1 MATRIY
7 TRTGDAGD
15 TGLFGGQRVR
25 KDNIRVE
32 AYGAVDELNSVLG
45 MARSNLLDKDLDELV
60 GRIQSDLLTV
70 GADLATPMESGETHG
85 RATVVRVTATS
96 ASALEPE
103 IDRLESELAPLTRFI
118 LPGGSPG
125 ASHLHHA
132 RTVCRRAE
140 RRCVALAAE
149 ESINPAVITYLN
161 RLSDLLFVMARAANA
176 RGGVAEVVWNG

>member
-1 MATRIY
+1 MAERIY

-15 TGLFGGQRVR
+15 TGLFGDRRVR

-45 MARSNLLDKDLDELV
+45 VARSNLSDKNLGKLI
-60 GRIQSDLLTV
+60 GRIQSELLTV
-70 GADLATPMESGETHG
+70 GADLATPLESGESHG
-85 RATVVRVTATS
+85 RATVVRVTADT

-103 IDRLESELAPLTRFI
+103 IDLLESELPTLTRFI

-125 ASHLHHA
+125 ASHLHLA

-140 RRCVALAAE
+140 RQCVSLSAVEL
-149 ESINPAVITYLN
+149 INPAVITYLN
-161 RLSDLLFVMARAANA
+161 RLSDLLFVMARAANS
-176 RGGVAEVVWNG
+176 REGVADVVWNG